1 MKNLFKTFA
10 ILFLTITFIAC
21 SKDNDDFVFNVK
33 SLEQTTWVGVEVV
46 SDGGQVIRMK
56 SVNIQFLTTTKGQ
69 YVINEDGT
77 EAEVY
82 DFKYSVKGKIMNI
95 ENGTLTGNWTLLKLD
110 KDNIVLEMFSSY
122 KVTLTLNKRY

>member
-10 ILFLTITFIAC
+10 ILFLTITSIAC
-21 SKDNDDFVFNVK
+21 GKDNDDFVFNAK
-33 SLEQTTWVGVEVV
+33 SLEQTTWVGTEII

-56 SVNIQFLTTTKGQ
+56 SVNIQFLTTTKGK
-69 YVINEDGT
+69 YIINEDGT

-95 ENGTLTGNWTLLKLD
+95 ENGTLNGNWTLLELD
-110 KDNIVLEMFSSY
+110 KDKIVLEMLSSY
-122 KVTLTLNKRY
+122 KVALTLSKIY

>member
-10 ILFLTITFIAC
+10 ILFLTITSIAC
-21 SKDNDDFVFNVK
+21 GKDNDDFVFNTK
-33 SLEQTTWVGVEVV
+33 SLEQTTWAGTEII

-56 SVNIQFLTTTKGQ
+56 GVNIQFLTTTKGK
-69 YVINEDGT
+69 YIINEDGT

-95 ENGTLTGNWTLLKLD
+95 ENGTLNGNWTLLELD
-110 KDNIVLEMFSSY
+110 KDKIVLEMLSSY
-122 KVTLTLNKRY
+122 KVALTLSKIY